1 MNKSQSD
8 TADAGE
14 AATTTN
20 SVSAQLAALE
30 LEETKEPAPIND
42 PVAQEEIKEQPWQL
56 ENITWFMVND
66 ICLMSRGEIKKF
78 TK

>member
-42 PVAQEEIKEQPWQL
+42 PVAQEEIKEQPWVIK
-56 ENITWFMVND
+56 NGFMFMVND
-66 ICLMSRGEIKKF
+66 EGLIASGMSRKF
-78 TK
+78 T